1 MSAFETTLLLIDYG
15 LNPGGLMIPET
26 PPGYT
31 IDDAV
36 SDILSGAHHGNLR
49 AVYAV
54 KEGQPSKVVSE
65 DVANRI
71 CAAWIAGQF
80 VSEQA
85 REFVDYMGGEIKEA
99 AE

>member
-15 LNPGGLMIPET
+15 VNPGSWMIPET

-36 SDILSGAHHGNLR
+36 SDILSGAHHGRLR

-54 KEGQPSKVVSE
+54 KEGEPTKVVSE
-65 DVANRI
+65 EVADRI
-71 CAAWIAGQF
+71 CAAWIAGLF
-80 VSEQA
+80 VSPQA
-85 REFVDYMGGEIKEA
+85 REFVNYMGGEIREA

>member
-1 MSAFETTLLLIDYG
+1 MNTTLLLIDYG
-15 LNPGGLMIPET
+15 PKLGEFFPET

-36 SDILSGAHHGNLR
+36 ADILSGAHHGSLR
-49 AVYAV
+49 AVYEVRDGVLPRDA
-54 KEGQPSKVVSE
+54 SE

-80 VSEQA
+80 VSKMA
-85 REFVDYMGGEIKEA
+85 RDFVDYMGGNIREA